1 MTSSR
6 NLPPPHNITH
16 HIHLVPNSTP
26 MNVKPYHY
34 PYCQKNELEKQVVL
48 LLDVGLIQ
56 PSHSPFSSSVLLVK
70 KKDDS
75 WLCCVNYKALKAI
88 TMKDRFPMPTIDELV
103 DELGQAS
110 WFSKLDLRQG
120 VVAKSLMTL
129 LRKDHFLWTPAS
141 QLAFDR
147 LKSLMTEAPILATPD
162 FIAPFIMETNA
173 SGIAMGVVLMQNSHP
188 LLISSSCSAPDSNKL
203 RFSLGAWFLTGTPSL
218 SVHSGFW
225 RDLFQLSGTKLRMST
240 AYHPQMDGQTE
251 VLNRVLEQY
260 LRSFLHDK
268 LTQWHQPEGKH
279 IGPVAYHLKLP
290 DTSKIHL
297 VFHISLLKLHHGP
310 LPEFPNSLP
319 HMSSDNHPIVGPLQ
333 ILQWKWDSSMDPP
346 TKLVLVQWIG
356 LAP

>member
-1 MTSSR
+1 MQPLPILSSIWEDLSLDFIIG
-6 NLPPPHNITH
+6 LPPSNDFTAI
-16 HIHLVPNSTP
+16 LVVVDRYSKEPTLVCYPLTTLPTRLLSLFWIWYANST
-26 MNVKPYHY
+26 V
-34 PYCQKNELEKQVVL
+34 
-48 LLDVGLIQ
+48 
-56 PSHSPFSSSVLLVK
+56 
-70 KKDDS
+70 
-75 WLCCVNYKALKAI
+75 
-88 TMKDRFPMPTIDELV
+88 
-103 DELGQAS
+103 
-110 WFSKLDLRQG
+110 
-120 VVAKSLMTL
+120 
-129 LRKDHFLWTPAS
+129 
-141 QLAFDR
+141 
-147 LKSLMTEAPILATPD
+147 
-162 FIAPFIMETNA
+162 
-173 SGIAMGVVLMQNSHP
+173 
-188 LLISSSCSAPDSNKL
+188 
-203 RFSLGAWFLTGTPSL
+203 SLGVWFLTGTPSL

-279 IGPVAYHLKLP
+279 IGPIAYHLKLP